1 MHRRYHGYD
10 YDRGGAMFVTLG
22 LSPRRQLFGRV
33 DHDHVVYT
41 PEGEIALACIG
52 EAARIFE
59 GRILLHRFVIMP
71 DHVHLRFS
79 WPAMPDALT
88 IIGRFVGRIKQTVHY
103 RIAGHAPS
111 IWDEGYHDLIC
122 TSGRMNRC
130 VDGYIGNN
138 PLKHWLMHL
147 DRSLMHV
154 REPFL
159 LPPNCDDGS
168 VWRAVGEEA
177 LLDAAPLVSMRISR
191 RIPAAKLP
199 EVVAVCLRGAERGY
213 RYVSTFYSP
222 GERALW
228 EALAAHGSAPM
239 VRLIPTFMDLA
250 YRPHGLEPPLFAG
263 RRLLVLS
270 RMADPSA
277 DPMRGELLDL
287 NAIAARIALASPG
300 GKAVYAQ
307 WDGAAVRYASAT
319 P

>member
-1 MHRRYHGYD
+1 
-10 YDRGGAMFVTLG
+10 MFATLG
-22 LSPRRQLFGRV
+22 LSPRRRLFGRV
-33 DHDHVVYT
+33 DHDHVVYS
-41 PEGEIALACIG
+41 PEGEIALGCIR
-52 EAARIFE
+52 EAALAFE

-79 WPAMPDALT
+79 WPQMDDALT
-88 IIGRFVGRIKQTVHY
+88 MIGRFIGRIKQTIHY

-111 IWDEGYHDLIC
+111 IWESGYHDLIC
-122 TSGRMNRC
+122 TSERMNRC
-130 VDGYIGNN
+130 VDGYIGYN
-138 PLKHWLMHL
+138 PLKHWLMYL

-159 LPPNCDDGS
+159 LPSGCDNGS
-168 VWRAVGEEA
+168 VWRAVGEET
-177 LLDAAPLVSMRISR
+177 LLEASPLVAMRISR

-199 EVVAVCLRGAERGY
+199 DVVAVCMRGVEHGY

-239 VRLIPTFMDLA
+239 VRLIPTFMDPA
-250 YRPHGLEPPLFAG
+250 YRPHGQEAPLFAA

-270 RMADPSA
+270 RMADPGA
-277 DPMRGELLDL
+277 DPMRAELLDL
-287 NAIAARIALASPG
+287 NEIAAGLALASPG

-307 WDGAAVRYASAT
+307 WDGSMVRYESRRAA